1 MAAAVDTLDTADRIV
16 ERLPRFYKAWDKQS
30 IFFRFLKIFAQSF
43 DEQRKDLYSIMR
55 SHWVDT
61 AHGSDLDFLGSI
73 YRLKR
78 RPNELD
84 DSFRKRIKFFIVEF
98 TGGGTKESILAQT
111 ALYLDLQNEK
121 PEMIEN
127 PATPQTLEKRVK
139 SEDKWIMRSLS
150 IHDENFAVTILID
163 QVQGDILEVFEPTI
177 TDLDRNISIKYN
189 GNIRSGQK
197 LLIKQDLTA
206 ELDGEDVT
214 NKISTSSPYD
224 NPPSTIK
231 ILRKGSRW
239 TFKESISPKMGK
251 FDEANFDDHVFEMF
265 VPTVLLRFEWI
276 ALLLAAFE
284 LKVSDRALIQSG
296 VLKADLEE
304 IVNAIKASG
313 VKAFVTIVNENQ

>member
-1 MAAAVDTLDTADRIV
+1 MAASVDTADRIV

-43 DEQRKDLYSIMR
+43 DEQRKDLFSIMR

-61 AHGSDLDFLGSI
+61 AHGSDLDSLGSI
-73 YRLKR
+73 FRLKR

-127 PATPQTLEKRVK
+127 PPTPQTLEKRVK
-139 SEDKWIMRSLS
+139 SDDKWVMRSLS
-150 IHDENFAVTILID
+150 INDENFALTIVID
-163 QVQGDILEVFEPTI
+163 QVEGDILEVFEPTI
-177 TDLDRNISIKYN
+177 MDLDRNISIKYN

-197 LLIKQDLTA
+197 LLIRQDLTA
-206 ELDGEDVT
+206 ELDGQDVT
-214 NKISTSSPYD
+214 NKISSYSS
-224 NPPSTIK
+224 STNRQSTVK

-265 VPTVLLRFEWI
+265 VPTVVLRFEWI

-284 LKVSDRALIQSG
+284 LKVSDRALIRSG